1 MNKQCDR
8 VLSYLEQGKKLTQF
22 EAMNE
27 LGIMRL
33 ASRISDLN
41 RDGHHIEKKM
51 IEVTNRWGE
60 KCHVA
65 QYTLVRK
72 AGFAERIAA

>member
-1 MNKQCDR
+1 MKTQCNR
-8 VLSYLEQGKKLTQF
+8 VLAHLEAGKKLTQF
-22 EAMNE
+22 EALTE

-41 RDGHHIEKKM
+41 RDGHIIRKEM
-51 IEVTNRWGE
+51 VEVSNRWGE
-60 KCHVA
+60 KCRIA

-72 AGFAERIAA
+72 AGINERIAA

>member
-1 MNKQCDR
+1 MKTQCDR
-8 VLSYLEQGKKLTQF
+8 VMAYLESGRKLTQF
-22 EAMNE
+22 EALTE

-41 RDGHHIEKKM
+41 RDGHHIRKEM
-51 IEVTNRWGE
+51 VEVTNRWNE
-60 KCHVA
+60 KCQVA

-72 AGFAERIAA
+72 AGNQERAAA